1 MFTTQTFSKNW
12 SAKNSYGSQVTG
24 TIFNASSFAKKGYTP
39 IGIIGA
45 QTGNPSGY
53 FVNCSLSGVYIAVAH
68 VSGLPDKA
76 NISGTA
82 YVTVLYTKN

>member
-24 TIFNASSFAKKGYTP
+24 TILGSSNFKKEGYTP
-39 IGIIGA
+39 IGIMGA

-53 FVNCSLSGVYIAVAH
+53 FVNCSLNSVYIAVAH

-82 YVTVLYTKN
+82 QVTVLYIKN